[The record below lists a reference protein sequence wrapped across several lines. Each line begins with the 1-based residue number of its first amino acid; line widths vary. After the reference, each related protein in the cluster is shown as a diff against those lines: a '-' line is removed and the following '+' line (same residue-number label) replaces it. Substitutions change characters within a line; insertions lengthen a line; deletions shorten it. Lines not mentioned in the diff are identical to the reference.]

1 MSILQKHNYNIKKNA
16 AKGKYHLLNHFFQL
30 GLKEYRLNR
39 PFKEFPNTNNQFL
52 YERGR
57 QYAALIGTKTRSH
70 NEHIK
75 LFDQAISDESL
86 I

>member
-1 MSILQKHNYNIKKNA
+1 MLISRKHNYNIKKNP
-16 AKGKYHLLNHFFQL
+16 AKSKYHLLNHYFQL

-39 PFKEFPNTNNQFL
+39 PFKEFPNTNDQFL

-57 QYAALIGTKTRSH
+57 QYAALIGSKARSH
-70 NEHIK
+70 NEHIQ
-75 LFDQAISDESL
+75 LIDQAISDASL